1 MLMGTQKRG
10 STSPLKGG
18 LPPLINPFPKASTSP
33 FKLTMPSVSIPQAP
47 GKPPVSVNEV
57 VIGTL
62 TLFPLNRFCHVIY
75 WWG

>member
-1 MLMGTQKRG
+1 MGTQKRG

-18 LPPLINPFPKASTSP
+18 LPPLIFPKASTSP
-33 FKLTMPSVSIPQAP
+33 FKLKMPSVSIPQAP

-62 TLFPLNRFCHVIY
+62 TLFPLDFVT
-75 WWG
+75 